1 MSSNND
7 NGAAMGM
14 AVVFTI
20 LAFVGLFLYAL
31 LLFVS
36 FVLTIL
42 CIVAWNN
49 PLRLGKL
56 TIEPREAHAFVARG
70 LFGMAALPFFA
81 AFCST
86 IFDVP
91 IDPEFWSHLVVGGY
105 ALGSL
110 GVEIMMAEDQPRTM
124 TPAWR
129 EEPQRPVEVLP
140 PQKRAAVRDDPSE
153 SVRFASW
160 DDEDEMR

>member
-7 NGAAMGM
+7 NGAATGM
-14 AVVFTI
+14 AVVVGV
-20 LAFVGLFLYAL
+20 LACIGLFIYAL

-56 TIEPREAHAFVARG
+56 TIEPHEARAFVGRG
-70 LFGMAALPFFA
+70 VLGLGLVPAFA
-81 AFCST
+81 VFCGAV
-86 IFDVP
+86 FDVP
-91 IDPEFWSHLVVGGY
+91 IDPEFWPHLFVGGY

-110 GVEIMMAEDQPRTM
+110 GVEIMMAEDEPRAM

-129 EEPQRPVEVLP
+129 EEPQRPVEILP
-140 PQKRAAVRDDPSE
+140 PQKRAAVRDDPGE